1 MDRIGNKLVPLG
13 GYPKELHEKAM
24 EMYKQGYKKA
34 KIAEF

>member
-1 MDRIGNKLVPLG
+1 MDGIDDKMVLLG